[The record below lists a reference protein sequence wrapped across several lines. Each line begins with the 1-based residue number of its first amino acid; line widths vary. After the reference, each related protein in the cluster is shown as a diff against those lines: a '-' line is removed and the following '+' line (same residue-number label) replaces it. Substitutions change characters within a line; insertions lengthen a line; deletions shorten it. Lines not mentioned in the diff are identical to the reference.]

1 MKELL
6 FLLIVSLLLN
16 PISGQAAVLFLQSS
30 QGEYHQGDTFVADV
44 RIDTEEECVN
54 AIETV
59 ISFPNNVL
67 EGKGFSASN
76 SLISVWL
83 SQPKTEQDSGRIS
96 FAGGIPGGFCGILPG
111 DPGESNL
118 LLKVIFMV
126 KETEREQRA
135 EIRFS
140 DNSQILLNDGFG
152 TKAEA
157 DCRGIILN
165 ILPGLSEA
173 SKDEWEMN
181 LLKDTILPEPFEIE
195 IVQDS
200 LIFDGNSFIVFQA
213 HDKQTGV
220 DYYEVKEGNKEWQKA
235 ESPYLLEDQ
244 ELNSTIRVKAV
255 DKAGNERV
263 VQYLPEKKP
272 YSSWWLI
279 IIPTVLFVAVL
290 WFIIKRR
297 R

>member
-1 MKELL
+1 MKKIL
-6 FLLIVSLLLN
+6 FLLTAGLLLY
-16 PISGQAAVLFLQSS
+16 PVFSQAAVLYLQSS
-30 QGEYHQGDTFVADV
+30 EKEYRQGDVFIVDV
-44 RIDTEEECVN
+44 RIDAEEECVN
-54 AIETV
+54 AIEAV
-59 ISFPNNVL
+59 IGFPGEVL
-67 EGKGFSASN
+67 EARSFSTSN

-83 SQPKTEQDSGRIS
+83 SQPRLEQDSGLIS
-96 FAGGIPGGFCGILPG
+96 FAGGVPGGFCGILPG

-126 KETEREQRA
+126 KETEREKRA

-140 DNSQILLNDGFG
+140 DNSQVLLNDGFG

-157 DCRGIILN
+157 DFRGIVLN

-173 SKDEWEMN
+173 SKDEWEME
-181 LLKDTILPEPFEIE
+181 LLKDTIPPEPFEIE

-200 LIFDGNSFIVFQA
+200 LIFDGNSFIVFQV

-235 ESPYLLEDQ
+235 ESPYLLGGQ

-272 YSSWWLI
+272 YSWWLI